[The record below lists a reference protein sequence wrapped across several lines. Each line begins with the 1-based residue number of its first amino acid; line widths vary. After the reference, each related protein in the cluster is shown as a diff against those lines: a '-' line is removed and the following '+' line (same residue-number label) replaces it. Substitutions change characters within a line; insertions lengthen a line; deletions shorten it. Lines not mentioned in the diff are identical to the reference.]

1 VAETPGISSSVIE
14 NSSSKIA
21 TLWYPIGNQILIK
34 LCGFMNKKYFQR
46 IIVFLLPVMFLCS
59 SVYIAQLRV
68 TARVIQ
74 NLRVISQSSAD
85 GLRCGFDASG
95 AEEALTVHREHR
107 LRSKGNLDA
116 ITVQGLPSVQ
126 TAGDIALI
134 QDDGSIVMQPNGF
147 DLKNNSILFTPDGNG
162 YRTSIGAIGFNGEL
176 GARLNDYLGNDDLPL
191 EGANNG
197 YKEISLSTAPFKFF
211 NIVYDK
217 IFISTNGF
225 ISFNRG
231 DTTTR
236 VSAAA
241 LAKEMPRLA
250 PLWADLDV
258 TDGGGIFYHRL
269 NDRHLITW
277 NKAPQAQYSGAN
289 TFQAALY
296 DDGRI
301 VFAYKKVKARNA
313 MIGIAPGAST
323 SDALPLNF
331 SEAQDYYIDGAT
343 FESFSKQKRLDI
355 PALTRSFFN
364 AMPDAFDTVYL
375 WTDFAFDNGPGYATS
390 FIVRND
396 IQGIGVNQFDKG
408 GMYGSASRLS
418 SIIVMGDVVGSWIDD
433 PNAHV
438 VGLYSAVAI
447 TCHEQAH
454 RWTSYI
460 RFNTNRGV
468 KDDLL
473 GRDLSH
479 WSFLMDTRTNE
490 NGSFSSLMEGNAW
503 SGGTSGTF
511 KTIES
516 SANHFSELDQ
526 YLMGLRASSE
536 VSDLNYI
543 DIGDQQLHASLR
555 MVSPASNF
563 TIGGDRKTVSIDRII
578 EHEGA
583 RVPDVTTSP
592 KEFRIAFILLTEGGH
607 PPSTA
612 VINKTDN
619 YRSAL
624 VKYFGQATGRRGSL
638 NSSLTEN

>member
-1 VAETPGISSSVIE
+1 MD
-14 NSSSKIA
+14 
-21 TLWYPIGNQILIK
+21 
-34 LCGFMNKKYFQR
+34 FMNKKYYPQL
-46 IIVFLLPVMFLCS
+46 ILLVLSVIFLCS
-59 SVYIAQLRV
+59 SVYIPHLHATTKVAQNPQTTV
-68 TARVIQ
+68 
-74 NLRVISQSSAD
+74 QSTGS
-85 GLRCGFDASG
+85 GLSCGFDAQG
-95 AEEALTVHREHR
+95 AENALNSHREHR
-107 LRSKGNLDA
+107 LCAKGNFPKGNLDA
-116 ITVQGLPSVQ
+116 LTIQSLPGVQA
-126 TAGDIALI
+126 AGDVALI
-134 QDDGSIVMQPNGF
+134 EDDGSIVMQPNGF

-162 YRTSIGAIGFNGEL
+162 YRTSIGSIGFNGEL
-176 GARLNDYLGNDDLPL
+176 GARINDYLGSDGLPL

-197 YKEISLSTAPFKFF
+197 YKEISLTSAPFKFF
-211 NIVYDK
+211 NTTFDK

-225 ISFNRG
+225 ISFGRG
-231 DTTTR
+231 DTTAR

-258 TDGGGIFYHRL
+258 TVSGGVFYNRL
-269 NDRHLITW
+269 PGLHLITW
-277 NKAPQAQYSGAN
+277 NKAPQAQYSGAS

-301 VFAYKKVKARNA
+301 AFAYKKVKARNA
-313 MIGIAPGAST
+313 MIGLSPGDST
-323 SDALPLNF
+323 TDAEPLDF
-331 SEAQDYYIDGAT
+331 SEAQNLRVDAPA
-343 FESFSKQKRLDI
+343 FESFSKQKRIDI
-355 PALTRSFFN
+355 PALTRTFFN
-364 AMPDAFDTVYL
+364 AMPDTFDTVYI

-396 IQGIGVNQFDKG
+396 IQGIGVSQFDKG
-408 GMYGSASRLS
+408 AMYGSNSRLS
-418 SIIVMGDVVGSWIDD
+418 SIIVMGDIVGSWIDD

-438 VGLYSAVAI
+438 VGLFSAVAI

-454 RWTSYI
+454 RWTSYV

-473 GRDLSH
+473 GRDLNH
-479 WSFLMDTRTNE
+479 WSFLMDTRTVD

-503 SGGTSGTF
+503 SGGTTGTF

-526 YLMGLRASSE
+526 YLMGLRPASE
-536 VSDLNYI
+536 VGDLSYI
-543 DIGDQQLHASLR
+543 DIGDQQLEEALR
-555 MVSPASNF
+555 IVSPASNF
-563 TIGGDRKTVSIDRII
+563 TISGERKTVSIDRII

-583 RVPDVTTSP
+583 RVPDVTSSP
-592 KEFRIAFILLTEGGH
+592 KEFRIAFILLTERGRA
-607 PPSTA
+607 PSTA
-612 VINKTDN
+612 VINKTDS